1 MQNPKLEFFRIKLN
15 HKPGGFRTFR
25 DFMVNNGKAT

>member
-15 HKPGGFRTFR
+15 HKSGGFRTFR